1 MKLRPAHLAMLAV
14 LASAPV
20 FAQDAS
26 KVDNTQINQRDRHA
40 EHATPMDQSNDPA
53 DIQLAAKVRAAIVSD
68 DSLSMSAHNLKLLA
82 AKGTV
87 TLRGPVKD
95 AAEKAR
101 VESVVRTVVGVN
113 KVENQLDIKQ

>member
-1 MKLRPAHLAMLAV
+1 MLAV

-26 KVDNTQINQRDRHA
+26 KADNTQINQRDRHA

>member
-1 MKLRPAHLAMLAV
+1 MTLRPAHLLLLTV

-20 FAQDAS
+20 FAQDTS
-26 KVDNTQINQRDRHA
+26 RVDNTQINQRDRHA

-53 DIQLAAKVRAAIVSD
+53 DISLAAKVRAAIVSD
-68 DSLSMSAHNLKLLA
+68 DSLSMSAHNLKLLT
-82 AKGTV
+82 AKGVV

-101 VESVVRTVVGVN
+101 VESVVRTVVGVSQ
-113 KVENQLDIKQ
+113 VENQLDIKH

>member
-1 MKLRPAHLAMLAV
+1 MTLRPAHLVLLAV
-14 LASAPV
+14 LAGGPV
-20 FAQDAS
+20 FAQDTS
-26 KVDNTQINQRDRHA
+26 KVDNTKINQRDRHA

-53 DIQLAAKVRAAIVSD
+53 DIDLAAKVRAAIVSD

-82 AKGTV
+82 AKGVV

-101 VESVVRTVVGVN
+101 VERVVRTVVGVSQ
-113 KVENQLDIKQ
+113 VENQLDIKQ